1 MIRIS
6 TDEDKLFVRAE
17 GHAGY
22 GPKGQDIVCAAVSVL
37 LYAYAAELL
46 RIGTK
51 ADIRD
56 EGDTFEIVPEEIS
69 EHEKTAYQTV
79 MTGLRMLEDSYEKY
93 IRIEVIS

>member
-6 TDEDKLFVRAE
+6 ADDNTFGIRAE

-93 IRIEVIS
+93 IRIEVR